1 MNVFLIGEL
10 NDSNR
15 ILKDA
20 CAEIDIV
27 FESSGSISSDS
38 LYLKTMETAALY
50 DNIILDLPYLR
61 TAVSG
66 FSEGLT
72 ILRKSY
78 KGTVIIYAPN
88 TDYTDEML
96 KLCYA
101 NGFTKVIR
109 DYLSAGVKR
118 RLIEYLSKQEPPK
131 PEQPIVEQNREDTI
145 GVSKKI
151 GVIGI
156 MPRIGTTTQAVQL
169 VKTLVSLEK
178 SVCYVQENDS
188 TFLDSLEL
196 FFSEVQKDSANG
208 RLVYHDLL
216 FYKDRN
222 YAYSKDYDY
231 MVTDYG
237 FASSEQ
243 LPTDFYSNDIRIVVC
258 GGNAEEVATLT
269 TLSHQLY
276 RDESI
281 IYIFSFIDPDDRPE
295 VLDLMGDRREMVHF
309 APYTPDCFRSYE
321 ESGTLYREL
330 LGFREEQTVKPK
342 RGFGRKRRR

>member
-10 NDSNR
+10 NDGNR

-20 CAEIDIV
+20 CADTGIV
-27 FESSGSISSDS
+27 FESAGVISSDS
-38 LYLKTMETAALY
+38 QYLKVIETAVIY
-50 DNIILDLPYLR
+50 DNIILDLPYLK
-61 TAVSG
+61 TAVAD
-66 FSEGLT
+66 FVEGLT
-72 ILRKSY
+72 FLLQHY
-78 KGTVIIYAPN
+78 HGTVIIYAPN
-88 TDYTDEML
+88 TDYTVETL

-109 DYLSAGVKR
+109 DYLSSGVKR
-118 RLIEYLSKQEPPK
+118 RLIEYLSQHEVPK
-131 PEQPIVEQNREDTI
+131 PEQPIVERSREETI
-145 GVSKKI
+145 GVTKKI
-151 GVIGI
+151 GIIGI
-156 MPRIGTTTQAVQL
+156 MPRVGTTTQAVHL
-169 VKTLVSLEK
+169 VKTLTSLGK

-188 TFLDSLEL
+188 DFLDSLEL

-237 FASSEQ
+237 FVSSEQ

-258 GGNAEEVATLT
+258 GGNAEEVAALT

-295 VLDLMGDRREMVHF
+295 VLDLMGDRRERVSF
-309 APYTPDCFRSYE
+309 APYTPDCFRSYADSE
-321 ESGTLYREL
+321 ALYREL
-330 LGFREEQTVKPK
+330 LGFREEQTDKPK

>member
-15 ILKDA
+15 ILKEA

-61 TAVSG
+61 TAISN
-66 FSEGLT
+66 FAEGLT
-72 ILRKSY
+72 LLRQRYQGK
-78 KGTVIIYAPN
+78 VIIYAPN

-101 NGFTKVIR
+101 NGFAKVIR
-109 DYLSAGVKR
+109 GYLSAGVKR
-118 RLIEYLSKQEPPK
+118 RLIEYLSQQETPK
-131 PEQPIVEQNREDTI
+131 AEQPIVEQNREETI
-145 GVSKKI
+145 GVTKKVGI
-151 GVIGI
+151 IGI
-156 MPRIGTTTQAVQL
+156 MPRVGTTTQAVQL

-258 GGNAEEVATLT
+258 GGNAEEVAALT

-281 IYIFSFIDPDDRPE
+281 IYIFSFIDRDDRTE
-295 VLDLMGDRREMVHF
+295 VLDLMGDRREMVRF
-309 APYTPDCFRSYE
+309 APYTPDCFRSYADSE
-321 ESGTLYREL
+321 ALYREL
-330 LGFREEQTVKPK
+330 LGFREEQTAKPK
-342 RGFGRKRRR
+342 RGLGRKKRR

>member
-1 MNVFLIGEL
+1 MNVFFIGKL

-20 CAEIDIV
+20 CAEKGIV
-27 FESSGSISSDS
+27 FESAGSISSDFQ
-38 LYLKTMETAALY
+38 YLKVIETAALY
-50 DNIILDLPYLR
+50 DNIILDLPYLKM
-61 TAVSG
+61 AVAG
-66 FSEGLT
+66 FAEGLT
-72 ILRKSY
+72 LLRQHY
-78 KGTVIIYAPN
+78 HGTVIIYAPN
-88 TDYTDEML
+88 TDYTDETL
-96 KLCYA
+96 KLCYF

-118 RLIEYLSKQEPPK
+118 RLIEYLSQQETPK
-131 PEQPIVEQNREDTI
+131 AEQPIVEQNREETI
-145 GVSKKI
+145 GVTKKI

-156 MPRIGTTTQAVQL
+156 MPRVGTTTQAVQL

-188 TFLDSLEL
+188 AFLDSLEL

-208 RLVYHDLL
+208 RLVYHDLI
-216 FYKDRN
+216 FYKDKN

-237 FASSEQ
+237 CASSEQ
-243 LPTDFYSNDIRIVVC
+243 LPTDFYSNDIRIVIC
-258 GGNAEEVATLT
+258 GGNAEEVAALT

-281 IYIFSFIDPDDRPE
+281 VYIFSFIDPDDRPE
-295 VLDLMGDRREMVHF
+295 VLDLMGDRREMVRF
-309 APYTPDCFRSYE
+309 APYTPDCFHSYE
-321 ESGTLYREL
+321 DSEALYREL
-330 LGFREEQTVKPK
+330 LGFREEQTAKPK